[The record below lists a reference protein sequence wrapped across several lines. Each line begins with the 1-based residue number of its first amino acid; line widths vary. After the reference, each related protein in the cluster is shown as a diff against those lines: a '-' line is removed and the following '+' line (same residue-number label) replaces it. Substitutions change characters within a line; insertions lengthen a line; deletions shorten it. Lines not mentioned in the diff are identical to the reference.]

1 MARLQTLLAL
11 RDPFAGR
18 TTPAPALVDPH
29 PADETPFT
37 TAVTYARSR
46 WKRAEAR
53 AWWYDEAM
61 LSGWEIRESGFSFA
75 TVSYF
80 LDTLDSRQIGVRVMA
95 ELSRVRGADTEEQL
109 LELQRAFL
117 ASEESRASP
126 AARVQRV
133 GGAPPRPPTAD
144 EAAGIVSALPTEI
157 DTGAATAGPRDP
169 GPGDHETAPPL
180 PTELRD
186 VVTEVVERRVGETA
200 PKPPELRGPGVSF
213 PRATHRAEGPF
224 AARKSK
230 FMADREARRARA
242 AAGDPGVRNPEVA
255 PPGTVRVGNADVSF
269 QMMPPRGAKPPRADP
284 DDDAAGPARRGRA
297 VGPAPSRTPPPGSIP
312 RPREGWGRCLWR
324 RSRRLVRPSAR
335 A

>member
-1 MARLQTLLAL
+1 
-11 RDPFAGR
+11 
-18 TTPAPALVDPH
+18 
-29 PADETPFT
+29 
-37 TAVTYARSR
+37 
-46 WKRAEAR
+46 
-53 AWWYDEAM
+53 M

-80 LDTLDSRQIGVRVMA
+80 LDTLDYMTRQIGVRVMA

-224 AARKSK
+224 AGRKSK

-269 QMMPPRGAKPPRADP
+269 QMMPPRGAKPPPKPDP
-284 DDDAAGPARRGRA
+284 RNDDAAGPAASRRA
-297 VGPAPSRTPPPGSIP
+297 VGPGAVADPAAGIDSETA
-312 RPREGWGRCLWR
+312 
-324 RSRRLVRPSAR
+324 RRLGEMSLEEIEEAR
-335 A
+335 ATLRARLKPEALAFLERRGRRGGDDAERKPGGPALKKNPDEIAGAARARDFVGIFF